1 MGRSTGNT
9 IEGAFRRFDSDGGG
23 SLDYREF
30 QQALES
36 LGVKVTEEQLALLC
50 QLLDAD
56 GDGDIDYN
64 EFVDW
69 FRGGTSQ
76 EAAAAEC
83 GDTTRPS
90 SSGSG
95 RPGSGRPGSSGSSGG
110 GEKRTYAQQVQD
122 IFKEYAPR
130 RLREVPGLMIKYEYD
145 EARLIAALRKEFNVA
160 ADERARRD
168 AARMRGE
175 MEGATRRKA
184 IAAGGTMY

>member
-23 SLDYREF
+23 SLDYHEF

-56 GDGDIDYN
+56 GDGDIDYG

-76 EAAAAEC
+76 AAAAER

-90 SSGSG
+90 SS
-95 RPGSGRPGSSGSSGG
+95 GSGRPGSSGSSGG
-110 GEKRTYAQQVQD
+110 GEKRTYEQQVQD
-122 IFKEYAPR
+122 IFKEYAPH

-175 MEGATRRKA
+175 MEDATRRKA